1 MILHHEGMN
10 ETHHT
15 AQRAIPSGSE
25 AWAEVYP
32 VRRIWRGIRRTLGD
46 VSYLNRR
53 LLEVRFPTDEGV

>member
-1 MILHHEGMN
+1 MN